1 MKARKAIV
9 KRKTRETNISVD
21 LKIDGK
27 GKSSVKAG
35 LPFLN
40 HMLELLARH
49 SWMDLKIIARGDL
62 EVDFHHTVEDIGL
75 VLGEALDKALGTR
88 KGIQRY
94 GCAQVPMD
102 ESLSSVSVDLGGRPY
117 YVKKMACRKKKIL
130 DFDLGLFD
138 EFFLAFVN
146 KARINLHIAQMY
158 GQEPHHAYESVFKAL
173 AVALRSA
180 VTVNARVGGVPSSKG
195 RI

>member
-1 MKARKAIV
+1 VKARKAIV